1 VTPVGTDMHRVH
13 LAAAPRRQRPA
24 LFLDRDGTL
33 VDDPG
38 YLSDPDALRLF
49 PGVGPALRRFE
60 DAGYALVLVT
70 NQSGVGR
77 GYFGWDAYERV
88 AERLREALAAD
99 GVVLDAECVCGHA
112 PEEGATCGW
121 RKPAPGMILEA
132 ARLLDL
138 DLARS
143 AMVGDTASDLAAA
156 DAAGVGRVVHVGT
169 GHGAGERAN
178 RHEWG
183 LSARLDLIDDLA
195 ALAP

>member
-1 VTPVGTDMHRVH
+1 MHRVH

-38 YLSDPDALRLF
+38 YLCDPDALRLF
-49 PGVGPALRRFE
+49 PGVGPALRRFA

-88 AERLREALAAD
+88 AERLRERLAAD
-99 GVVLDAECVCGHA
+99 SVVLDAECVCGHA
-112 PEEGATCGW
+112 PEEGASCGW

-143 AMVGDTASDLAAA
+143 TMVGDTASDLAAA
-156 DAAGVGRVVHVGT
+156 DAARVGRVVHVGT

>member
-1 VTPVGTDMHRVH
+1 MHRVH

-38 YLSDPDALRLF
+38 YLSNPDALRVF
-49 PGVGPALRRFE
+49 PDVGPALRRFG

-77 GYFGWDAYERV
+77 GCFGWDAYDRV
-88 AERLREALAAD
+88 AERLRERLAAD

-121 RKPAPGMILEA
+121 RKPAAGMILEA

-138 DLARS
+138 DLSRS

-169 GHGAGERAN
+169 GHGARERAN
-178 RHEWG
+178 RPDWR
-183 LSARLDLIDDLA
+183 LSARLELIDDLA
-195 ALAP
+195 ALSP

>member
-1 VTPVGTDMHRVH
+1 VTPVGADMHRVH
-13 LAAAPRRQRPA
+13 LAAAPRRHRPA

-49 PGVGPALRRFE
+49 PDVGPALRRFE
-60 DAGYALVLVT
+60 EAGYALVLVT

-77 GYFGWDAYERV
+77 GYFGWDAYDRV
-88 AERLREALAAD
+88 AERLRERLAAE
-99 GVVLDAECVCGHA
+99 GALLDAECVCGHA
-112 PEEGATCGW
+112 PEDGATCGW

-138 DLARS
+138 DLSRS
-143 AMVGDTASDLAAA
+143 AMVGDSASDLAAA
-156 DAAGVGRVVHVGT
+156 DAAGVGRVVHVRT
-169 GHGAGERAN
+169 GHGAGERESDW
-178 RHEWG
+178 R

-195 ALAP
+195 ALSP